1 MFVNARTMKEELID
15 VMSRQDQR
23 ILEKEYKQF
32 IEEAIEKEIIDA
44 LTGIGNMEIVVR
56 VLVKITILILT
67 TAITII
73 DFKLKNNKFEDIMMM
88 ILRGKVKYIVHEK
101 VFINICVSMVFDH
114 LVGVVMK
121 MMYNSLIYM
130 SSKIMW
136 RNILSEYNVEIE
148 S

>member
-1 MFVNARTMKEELID
+1 MIVKAMKEELID
-15 VMSRQDQR
+15 VMVEQNQKMLKR
-23 ILEKEYKQF
+23 EYKQF

-44 LTGIGNMEIVVR
+44 LTGMGNMEIVVR
-56 VLVKITILILT
+56 VVIKLAILILT

-73 DFKLKNNKFEDIMMM
+73 DFKLKNNKFEDIIIM
-88 ILRGKVKYIVHEK
+88 ILRGKVKYIIHEK
-101 VFINICVSMVFDH
+101 VFINICISMVFDH

-121 MMYNSLIYM
+121 MTYNSLIYM

-148 S
+148 N